1 MGVVNYETWIAL
13 DRTMK
18 FRKLRIAEKIT
29 ISREAI
35 TNALNDAELMDS
47 LTHYGYHPEKL
58 REGLVIQE
66 HVMAHQNNRVAE
78 FGQRMEATQV
88 ANERY
93 ERVYRMYLADRQ
105 VVKGFL
111 KPYPGLLEG
120 MGVMG
125 KIERRRDAFL
135 FQVQVFYEELKDNEE
150 IREHLSLY
158 HFTPESLAIRI
169 AEVEA
174 LAAAMHEQQ
183 HQSGLALVATERQRE
198 ALAELEDW
206 MIRFFGVARLAFR
219 HDKKQLE
226 KLGILR

>member
-1 MGVVNYETWIAL
+1 
-13 DRTMK
+13 MK

-47 LTHYGYHPEKL
+47 LIHYGYHPEKL

-66 HVMAHQNNRVAE
+66 QVMVHQNNRVAE
-78 FGQRMEATQV
+78 FGQRMEATQAV
-88 ANERY
+88 VEAY

-111 KPYPGLLEG
+111 KPYPGLLERL
-120 MGVMG
+120 GVTS

-135 FQVQVFYEELKDNEE
+135 FQVQVFYKELKGNEQ
-150 IREHLSLY
+150 IRNHLNLY
-158 HFTPESLAIRI
+158 QFTTESLATRL
-169 AEVEA
+169 AEVHA
-174 LAAAMHEQQ
+174 LATAMQEQQ
-183 HQSGLALVATERQRE
+183 HQSGLALVATQRQRE

-206 MIRFFGVARLAFR
+206 VIRFFGVARLAFR
-219 HDKKQLE
+219 DDKKQLE
-226 KLGILR
+226 KLGILRR

>member
-1 MGVVNYETWIAL
+1 
-13 DRTMK
+13 MK

-29 ISREAI
+29 ISREALM
-35 TNALNDAELMDS
+35 NALSDAELTDS
-47 LTHYGYHPEKL
+47 LAHYGYYPEKL

-66 HVMAHQNNRVAE
+66 HVMVHQNNRVAE

-88 ANERY
+88 ANEIY
-93 ERVYRMYLADRQ
+93 ERVYRMYLTDRQ
-105 VVKGFL
+105 VIRGLL
-111 KPYPGLLEG
+111 KPYPGLLERL
-120 MGVMG
+120 GVTSR
-125 KIERRRDAFL
+125 IERRRDAFL
-135 FQVQVFYEELKDNEE
+135 FQVQVFYEELEGNEE
-150 IREHLSLY
+150 IRGPLNLY
-158 HFTPESLAIRI
+158 HFTTESLRMRL
-169 AEVEA
+169 AEVDA

-183 HQSGLALVATERQRE
+183 RQSGLALVATQRQRE